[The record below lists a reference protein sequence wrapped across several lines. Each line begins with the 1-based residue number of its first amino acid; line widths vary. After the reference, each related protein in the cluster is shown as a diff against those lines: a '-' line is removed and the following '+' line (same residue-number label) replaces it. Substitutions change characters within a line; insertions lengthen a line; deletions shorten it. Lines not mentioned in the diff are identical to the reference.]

1 MQFSKSHSGVVMV
14 TKSLLV
20 FQNSLKCLLSLEPKV
35 VDFGIAA
42 MKLLLTQVE
51 NVFSPLFMIEIT
63 RKNSLIKATRKRT
76 LESPLCLHSLP
87 NLNTTCWP
95 FTFLPPPSVI
105 FSNFYNIVP
114 SASSSCLLNQNQHFF
129 LPQS

>member
-1 MQFSKSHSGVVMV
+1 M

-63 RKNSLIKATRKRT
+63 RKKIASLRPRGKG
-76 LESPLCLHSLP
+76 H
-87 NLNTTCWP
+87 
-95 FTFLPPPSVI
+95 
-105 FSNFYNIVP
+105 
-114 SASSSCLLNQNQHFF
+114 
-129 LPQS
+129 